1 MVGHSSGEIAAAY
14 AAGAIT
20 SSEAIIVAYY
30 RGWVCKVP
38 QQKAG
43 GMAAV
48 GLGRKEM
55 EKYLVVPGVGIAC
68 ENSGENVTISGDVEA
83 LEEIMK
89 AVKGAKPGVLVRK
102 LVVEMAYHSRKYFCA
117 FLYSSLILFFSFFFL
132 FRRATLLV
140 SLCVCVLYAGF
151 TSVVEMDI

>member
-1 MVGHSSGEIAAAY
+1 
-14 AAGAIT
+14 
-20 SSEAIIVAYY
+20 
-30 RGWVCKVP
+30 
-38 QQKAG
+38 
-43 GMAAV
+43 MAAV

-117 FLYSSLILFFSFFFL
+117 FLYSSLILFFSFFFS
-132 FRRATLLV
+132 FSEGNIACV
-140 SLCVCVLYAGF
+140 FVCVCVVCWLYLSG
-151 TSVVEMDI
+151 